1 MYNKFFK
8 YQANGNDFI
17 IIDNRLNQFDK
28 NNTKLIKKLCNRRFG
43 IGADGLI
50 LLQSSLK
57 FDFGMIYFN
66 SDGNESSMCGNG
78 GRCIVSFAK
87 RIGIINETAIFSA
100 IDGAH
105 HAKVK
110 NDWVELRMSNVEAVK
125 INKNYIVL
133 NTGSPHYV
141 TLCSDLKKI
150 DVNLRG
156 REIRNSE
163 MFIDEGINVNFVEV
177 VDSNTFSIR
186 TYERGVEN
194 ETFSCG
200 TGATAT
206 AISMH
211 AIKKTDDLTVNINTN
226 GGKLIVNFKN
236 IGNIYNDIWLCGP
249 SSYVFEGIF

>member
-1 MYNKFFK
+1 MSNKFFK

-17 IIDNRLNQFDK
+17 IIDNRSNQFDK

-57 FDFGMIYFN
+57 FDFRMIYFN

-100 IDGAH
+100 TDGTH
-105 HAKVK
+105 HAKIK
-110 NDWVELRMSNVEAVK
+110 NEWVELRMSNVEAVK
-125 INKNYIVL
+125 INKNSIVL

-156 REIRNSE
+156 RKIRNSE

-177 VDSNTFSIR
+177 VNSNTFSIR

-200 TGATAT
+200 TGAAAT

-211 AIKKTDDLTVNINTN
+211 AIKKTDDLNVNINTN
-226 GGKLIVNFKN
+226 GGKLIVNFRY
-236 IGNIYNDIWLCGP
+236 IGKIYKDIWLCGP
-249 SSYVFEGIF
+249 SSYVFDGIF